1 MIISKLKNTV
11 KILTL
16 GLFLAALAFWGNLAY
31 LANRNQS
38 ACLPIS
44 QSASSQTNSVLESKF
59 QSVLD
64 QYSESHNQV
73 GLQSTIVFPDG
84 GIWNG
89 VSGLAQH
96 NKQCVMTL
104 DHQLYIGSIT
114 KTFTA
119 ALVMQQIQIGTL
131 QLNDTIDQWL
141 SHPHGNEITIQ
152 MLLQHTSGLPNY
164 TEDFSFLLAY
174 FGYPD
179 KQWQPEELFAVIQ
192 EKPLK
197 FEPGSQHLYSNTN
210 FIALGMI
217 LEKTTGKAYSELLQ
231 NAIAEMGL
239 THIYY
244 PGFSGNLA
252 FANGYDET
260 IFNLG
265 KRNLTAF
272 RTSFVSG
279 AFSAGGVSGSSQDI
293 AFFFHT
299 LFNNQWLSDEIVAQM
314 MSTIS
319 APDEDV
325 PLQKGY
331 GLGVRNLVID
341 GEELY
346 GHTGTIPG
354 YSGIAMHNPQYEFTI
369 VVLSNV
375 STIEQTIIFSELQ
388 NLLIQNLHK

>member
-152 MLLQHTSGLPNY
+152 MLLQHRSGVPNY